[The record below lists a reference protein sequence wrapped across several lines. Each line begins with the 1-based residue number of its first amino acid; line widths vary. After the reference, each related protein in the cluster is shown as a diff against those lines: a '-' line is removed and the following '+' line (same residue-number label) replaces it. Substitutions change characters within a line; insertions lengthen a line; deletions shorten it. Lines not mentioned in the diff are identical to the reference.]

1 MVLVTGLPAG
11 SPVSDAFRKMV
22 KQLLCRTLYRGR
34 VTEKRDDSSVC
45 GVAALKFVPEF
56 VAVSARF
63 RHAVFMLDEARS
75 RGTLSRL
82 PMVAFGIREN
92 HRRRSR

>member
-22 KQLLCRTLYRGR
+22 KQLLCRTLKRYHD
-34 VTEKRDDSSVC
+34 VEIRDDS
-45 GVAALKFVPEF
+45 GVSILVALKFAPEF